1 MLLCTQ
7 VFWHM
12 HNTSMIGS
20 RGEAVWKIYRNWVQ
34 ERRKEWTAKVL
45 AHAEQITCRQWL
57 VKIWSTQVDGQFI
70 YPPDPGTTD
79 PGCWK
84 KDPVSGQWTLRAHG
98 FRSCSLNVTTYL
110 FTSQSTHASHLHD
123 LDSDW
128 IDDGSV
134 SCVTENKTKMISPM
148 CQVHVQTQ
156 LKQMSA
162 HVFCWTHLIWVEMS

>member
-7 VFWHM
+7 VFWHIP
-12 HNTSMIGS
+12 NTSMMEKAPRTTKPKVRVEPIPEMTVPKQGS

-57 VKIWSTQVDGQFI
+57 AKIWTMMVDGQFI
-70 YPPDPGTTD
+70 YPPNPGTTD

-84 KDPVSGQWTLRAHG
+84 KDPVSGEWTLRAHG
-98 FRSCSLNVTTYL
+98 FRSCSLDVTTYL
-110 FTSQSTHASHLHD
+110 FTVQSTHASHLHD

-128 IDDGSV
+128 VDDGTV
-134 SCVTENKTKMISPM
+134 SCIPEHKTKMISLM
-148 CQVHVQTQ
+148 C
-156 LKQMSA
+156 
-162 HVFCWTHLIWVEMS
+162 